1 MQKLLVSDYDG
12 TYLDKNGESG
22 FLLVNKRI
30 VTNFINNDNIFAFA
44 SGRNFVSLKG
54 QTKKYNLPYNYL
66 ICNNGTSIF
75 NSKDEVLHFKLIP
88 HSLVIK
94 TIDYLDRK
102 NIILSRK
109 YLDLFGNETTNF
121 NEVAEIVCTVNIE
134 TPEILEEVKNEINFL
149 QSIFFTKNSSQ
160 LCTVSDG
167 KDSKSTQY
175 LVIKEPSDK
184 KEAISFI
191 SSREGIDKKSIYTIG
206 NDFNDYEMLKCYNGF
221 KMIDSR
227 SELELLDV
235 PEISSVYELVKRI
248 EG

>member
-22 FLLVNKRI
+22 FLLVNKKI
-30 VTNFINNDNIFAFA
+30 ITSFIDNDNMFAFA
-44 SGRNFVSLKG
+44 SGRNFISLKG
-54 QTKKYNLPYNYL
+54 QTNKYNLPYNYL
-66 ICNNGTSIF
+66 VCNNGTSIF
-75 NSKDEVLHFKLIP
+75 NSKDELLHYKLIP
-88 HSLVIK
+88 YTSVIK
-94 TIDYLDRK
+94 TINYLNKKNNILTKRYLDV
-102 NIILSRK
+102 
-109 YLDLFGNETTNF
+109 FGNETTNF
-121 NEVAEIVCTVNIE
+121 NDIAEIVCTVNIE
-134 TPEILEEVKNEINFL
+134 TPEMFEEVKNEINFL

-167 KDSKSTQY
+167 KNSKSTQY

-184 KEAISFI
+184 KEAINFI
-191 SSREGIDKKSIYTIG
+191 SSREGIDEKSIYTIG

-235 PEISSVYELVKRI
+235 PEVSSVYELVKRI